1 MRVVPASRPLTDHDD
16 PVPGP
21 MRSSR
26 YLIGS
31 LLCLTSV
38 LSGCS
43 EQVPSSPTGAGPLT
57 IVFTH
62 GKLSGDSSSLRELL
76 GEFERGHP
84 GLRVREEIL
93 PASTDEQHQ
102 FYVINLEGR
111 SVAFDV
117 LAVDTI
123 WVQEFA
129 KAGWIESLDSVLPP
143 IEQRGLFP
151 SAIHAATF
159 AGRLYAI
166 PWYMDAG
173 LLYYRRDLLDRY
185 GFAPPR
191 TWPELARIARV
202 ILTQERD
209 PALTGFVWQG
219 KQYEGLVC
227 VALEFLWG
235 NGADL
240 FDEDPRAAV
249 EALAAMRQLIV
260 PDGLSPPTV
269 ATADEEATR
278 RLFGAGHAIFM
289 RNWPYVW
296 SLLQAEGSPVRGKIG
311 LRPLPAFPGH
321 ASVSALGGW
330 MLAVPRQAAHPREGE
345 ALIRFLSSP
354 EAQRRMALEQGYQP
368 ARRMLYQEASL
379 RRTQPWLADLYPVF
393 LAARPRPVTPYYLML
408 SQALQP
414 ELSAVVVGA
423 KSPQAALASA
433 RRQIARLAGFDQEGA
448 TPLPKEIPKAVPEGI
463 R

>member
-1 MRVVPASRPLTDHDD
+1 
-16 PVPGP
+16 
-21 MRSSR
+21 MRSFR
-26 YLIGS
+26 CLIGFLFCLIP
-31 LLCLTSV
+31 LLY
-38 LSGCS
+38 GCS
-43 EQVPSSPTGAGPLT
+43 DPAPSSSMGAGPST
-57 IVFTH
+57 IVFKH
-62 GKLSGDSSSLRELL
+62 GKLSGDSSALRELL
-76 GEFERGHP
+76 GEFERRHP
-84 GLRVREEIL
+84 GVRVREETL
-93 PASTDEQHQ
+93 PASTDQQHQ

-129 KAGWIESLDSVLPP
+129 RAGWIEPLDALLPP
-143 IEQRGLFP
+143 AEHEVVFP
-151 SAIHAATF
+151 SAIRAATF
-159 AGRLYAI
+159 DGRLYAV

-173 LLYYRRDLLDRY
+173 VLYYRRDLLDRY

-191 TWPELARIARV
+191 TWPALARIARM
-202 ILTQERD
+202 ILEEEHD

-249 EALAAMRQLIV
+249 EALAAMRELILPGRV
-260 PDGLSPPTV
+260 SPPTV

-278 RLFGAGHAIFM
+278 HLFGAGHAIFM
-289 RNWPYVW
+289 RNWPYAW
-296 SLLQAEGSPVRGKIG
+296 SLLQAEGAPVRGKIG
-311 LRPLPAFPGH
+311 LAPLPAFPGH
-321 ASVSALGGW
+321 DSVSALGGW
-330 MLAVPRQAAHPREGE
+330 MLAVPRRAAHPREGE

-368 ARRMLYQEASL
+368 ARRVLYQDTAL
-379 RRTQPWLADLYPVF
+379 RRIQPWLADLYPVF

-433 RRQIARLAGFDQEGA
+433 RRQIARLVGLERDGA
-448 TPLPKEIPKAVPEGI
+448 APFPKEI